1 MHSTF
6 DLAMN
11 MFFVDEDSTGARIFG
26 SFVLLSHGFFFKKR
40 ILGMFW
46 GPGKSEVLGKIHAM
60 FGFDPWNVKSFPV
73 FCLWVW
79 VLDPFCLERRK
90 KKKRKVGT
98 FVFSPFVLV
107 SYQEARPVGFGL
119 SPFWTLRVVQN
130 FPKKKCF
137 FFHLYNVFNKHVLN
151 DFLTVLFYWFFLFCQ
166 IKS

>member
-1 MHSTF
+1 
-6 DLAMN
+6 
-11 MFFVDEDSTGARIFG
+11 
-26 SFVLLSHGFFFKKR
+26 
-40 ILGMFW
+40 MFW

-79 VLDPFCLERRK
+79 VLDPFCLERK

-119 SPFWTLRVVQN
+119 SPFWTLKVVQN
-130 FPKKKCF
+130 FTKKKCF
-137 FFHLYNVFNKHVLN
+137 FYQTHL
-151 DFLTVLFYWFFLFCQ
+151 
-166 IKS
+166 